1 MESNIYLVVDIHL
14 LLMQLGLTFNVPLL
28 NILCE
33 GFPLGKCFLTNGKL
47 IWIELNKFMPFPL
60 NHVIVTTIFVDNVR
74 KSFWRITFLELSN
87 IQELAQ

>member
-1 MESNIYLVVDIHL
+1 
-14 LLMQLGLTFNVPLL
+14 MQLGLTFNVSLL